1 MKPVKKS
8 LAAMLLTVAVNSNAF
23 AAGTLDNTLWKT
35 MDDVT
40 GQPKSIVRITETAT
54 HQMQG
59 TIVKVFPRAGVEQN
73 ELCTACKG
81 PLRNKPIIG
90 ITVLSNLTQDKDATN
105 RWSGGQM
112 LDPKNGKS
120 YRCTIQ
126 LMDNSQEL
134 NVRGYIGMPLFG
146 RTQTWHRVTDVNG

>member
-1 MKPVKKS
+1 MKKS
-8 LAAMLLTVAVNSNAF
+8 LRMIAAMCLAVAAQSNVF
-23 AAGTLDNTLWKT
+23 ASSLLDNTLWKT
-35 MDDVT
+35 IDDVT
-40 GQPKSIVRITETAT
+40 GQPKAIIQISETPT

-59 TIVKVFPRAGVEQN
+59 TIIKIFPRPGFDQN

-81 PLRNKPIIG
+81 DLRNKPIVG
-90 ITVLSNLTQDKDATN
+90 ITVLSNMTQDKGEAN
-105 RWSGGQM
+105 RWSGGEI

-134 NVRGYIGMPLFG
+134 SVRGYIGMPLFG
-146 RTQTWHRVTDVNG
+146 RSQTWHRVKDING